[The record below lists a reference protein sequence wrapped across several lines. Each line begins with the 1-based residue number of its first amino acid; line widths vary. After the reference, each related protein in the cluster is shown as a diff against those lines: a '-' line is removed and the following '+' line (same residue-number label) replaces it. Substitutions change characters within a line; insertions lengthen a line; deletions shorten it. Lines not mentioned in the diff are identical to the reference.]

1 MRSGLMGQLEEEV
14 QSLCGFNAR
23 SNALSQCSRDKP
35 ELGPAA
41 EANSR
46 APRALPRLWGSRLK
60 RPLSPRPEILETGP
74 ASRKFA

>member
-23 SNALSQCSRDKP
+23 TNALSQCSRDKP

-46 APRALPRLWGSRLK
+46 APRAGALSASP
-60 RPLSPRPEILETGP
+60 PLGEP
-74 ASRKFA
+74 AEAATKPPT